1 MREVR
6 DLLFLAFLRASGA
19 LGYLCVCPVEVL
31 LLDRSVVHA
40 GLLSVVLAHC
50 CHAEPREC
58 SLSQATH
65 VLTAATP
72 TAIAAEISTVARAGA
87 RKACACSLL
96 QVAPASLA
104 ARAVADGLASLQEV
118 TRRQLRLAPE
128 EGARGLG

>member
-1 MREVR
+1 MGEVR
-6 DLLFLAFLRASGA
+6 DLLLLAFLRALGA
-19 LGYLCVCPVEVL
+19 LSYLCVCPVEVL
-31 LLDRSVVHA
+31 LLNCSVVHA
-40 GLLSVVLAHC
+40 RLLSVVLAHC

-58 SLSQATH
+58 SLSKATH

-87 RKACACSLL
+87 RKACACSLF

-104 ARAVADGLASLQEV
+104 ARAVAHGLASLQEV
-118 TRRQLRLAPE
+118 TWRQLGLASE